1 MSFLEPLIA
10 AAIGAGVTYL
20 AVFFGKNAA
29 ARAFLNHGPLI
40 KKAYDLID
48 PILDKNIHNWN
59 GSQVDQSFELAI
71 ASVADGELTKEEIKK
86 LSVHMAKAWLPASAA
101 DKVRLL
107 EASGIPTEQ
116 IEAADEITRE
126 VNNS

>member
-10 AAIGAGVTYL
+10 AALGAGITAL
-20 AVFFGKNAA
+20 AVFFGKNAT
-29 ARAFLNHGPLI
+29 ARAFLNHGPLLQ
-40 KKAYDLID
+40 KAYDLID

-59 GSQVDQSFELAI
+59 GSQVDKAFELAI
-71 ASVADGELTKEEIKK
+71 ASVADGELSEDEIKK
-86 LSVHMAKAWLPASAA
+86 LSVHMATAWLPAAAA

-107 EASGIPTEQ
+107 EAKGTPSEQ
-116 IEAADEITRE
+116 IKAADEITNE

>member
-10 AAIGAGVTYL
+10 AALGAGITAL

-29 ARAFLNHGPLI
+29 ARAFLNHCPLLQ
-40 KKAYDLID
+40 KAYDLID

-59 GSQVDQSFELAI
+59 GSQVDKAFELAI
-71 ASVADGELTKEEIKK
+71 ASVADGELSEDEIKK
-86 LSVHMAKAWLPASAA
+86 LSVHMATAWLPAAAA

-107 EASGIPTEQ
+107 EAKGTPAEQ
-116 IEAADEITRE
+116 IKAADEITNE

>member
-10 AAIGAGVTYL
+10 AALGAGITAL

-29 ARAFLNHGPLI
+29 ARAFLNHGPLLQ
-40 KKAYDLID
+40 KAYDLID

-59 GSQVDQSFELAI
+59 GSQVDKAFELAI
-71 ASVADGELTKEEIKK
+71 ASVADGQLSEDEIKK
-86 LSVHMAKAWLPASAA
+86 LSVHMATAWLPAAAA

-107 EASGIPTEQ
+107 EASGVPNDQSVIS
-116 IEAADEITRE
+116 DEITKT
-126 VNNS
+126 VNKS

>member
-10 AAIGAGVTYL
+10 AALGAGITAL

-29 ARAFLNHGPLI
+29 ARAFLNHGPLLQ
-40 KKAYDLID
+40 KAYDLID

-59 GSQVDQSFELAI
+59 GSQVDKAFELAI
-71 ASVADGELTKEEIKK
+71 ASVADGELSEDEIKK
-86 LSVHMAKAWLPASAA
+86 LSVHMATAWLPAAAA

-107 EASGIPTEQ
+107 EAKGTPAEQ
-116 IEAADEITRE
+116 IQAADEITTE